1 MARPFPRPAQHPL
14 EQSGFLLPLAT
25 TGALVLLLSS
35 MSLQTAVLQSRRV
48 LLLQAQRQHQEDQLT
63 SAAHRLG
70 AELTGPY
77 RCLLALPSEQWPQA
91 AAAAATAGCP
101 AGLDPAALLALL
113 QQEHGVALSRWQP
126 SPTGGELQLQLGANG
141 PTASWGLSLAPT
153 PSLRELG

>member
-1 MARPFPRPAQHPL
+1 MARPFPRPAPHPL

-35 MSLQTAVLQSRRV
+35 LSLQTAVLQSRRV

-101 AGLDPAALLALL
+101 AGVDPAGLLALL

>member
-1 MARPFPRPAQHPL
+1 MARPFPRPAPHPL

-35 MSLQTAVLQSRRV
+35 LSLQTAVLQSRRV

-77 RCLLALPSEQWPQA
+77 RCLLALPSDQWPQA

-101 AGLDPAALLALL
+101 AGVDPAGLLALL

>member
-1 MARPFPRPAQHPL
+1 MARPFPRPAPHPL

-35 MSLQTAVLQSRRV
+35 LSLQAAVLQSRRV
-48 LLLQAQRQHQEDQLT
+48 LMLQAQRQHQEDQLT

-77 RCLLALPSEQWPQA
+77 RCLLALPSEQWPQ

>member
-1 MARPFPRPAQHPL
+1 MARPFPRPAPHSL

-35 MSLQTAVLQSRRV
+35 LSLQAAVLQSRRV

-91 AAAAATAGCP
+91 ATAVATAGCP

>member
-1 MARPFPRPAQHPL
+1 MARPFPRPAPHPL

-35 MSLQTAVLQSRRV
+35 LSLQTAVLQSRRV

-77 RCLLALPSEQWPQA
+77 RCLLALPSDQWPQ
-91 AAAAATAGCP
+91 AATAGCP
-101 AGLDPAALLALL
+101 AGVDPAGLLALL

-126 SPTGGELQLQLGANG
+126 STTGGELQLQLGANG

>member
-1 MARPFPRPAQHPL
+1 MARPFPRPAPHPL

-35 MSLQTAVLQSRRV
+35 LSLQTAVLQSRRV

-101 AGLDPAALLALL
+101 AGVDPAGLLALL

-126 SPTGGELQLQLGANG
+126 NLTGGELQLQLGANG
-141 PTASWGLSLAPT
+141 PTASWGLSLGPT

>member
-1 MARPFPRPAQHPL
+1 MARPFPRPAPHPL

-35 MSLQTAVLQSRRV
+35 LSLQTAVLQSRRV

-101 AGLDPAALLALL
+101 AGVDPAGLLALL

-126 SPTGGELQLQLGANG
+126 SPTGGELQLQRGATG
-141 PTASWGLSLAPT
+141 PSASWGLSLAPT